1 MEYTNLFSLQ
11 GQRILHT
18 VNNGKL
24 SHLSPRL
31 AAEYALRCLQ
41 ELPRRIADW
50 QRWIADNNVTIRQLD
65 ELLKQTWSKEDELR
79 RAKAD
84 LAKLDRKINAEM
96 NGKKSGGSSD
106 EGNGETDKHG
116 GLKQAA

>member
-1 MEYTNLFSLQ
+1 MIRLP
-11 GQRILHT
+11 IA
-18 VNNGKL
+18 
-24 SHLSPRL
+24 L
-31 AAEYALRCLQ
+31 AALCLSVSAFA
-41 ELPRRIADW
+41 ADPF
-50 QRWIADNNVTIRQLD
+50 DDKFRQLD

-96 NGKKSGGSSD
+96 NGKKSNDGS
-106 EGNGETDKHG
+106 EGNTSDG